1 MNIHQITTEH
11 SRGVTAGAAIAK
23 LPLLDEL
30 RKINSWP
37 QRIAKIEETLSAVR
51 RIRHAA
57 RMQLMQPQNSDA
69 PPSETSLYT
78 DACAT
83 VALWEQELN
92 EALNTLN

>member
-1 MNIHQITTEH
+1 MSIHQITTEH
-11 SRGVTAGAAIAK
+11 SRGVVTGAAIAK

-30 RKINSWP
+30 RKINYWP
-37 QRIAKIEETLSAVR
+37 QRIAKIEEALSNAR

-57 RMQLMQPQNSDA
+57 RMQLMQPQNSGA
-69 PPSETSLYT
+69 LPSEMSLYA

-92 EALNTLN
+92 DALNTLN